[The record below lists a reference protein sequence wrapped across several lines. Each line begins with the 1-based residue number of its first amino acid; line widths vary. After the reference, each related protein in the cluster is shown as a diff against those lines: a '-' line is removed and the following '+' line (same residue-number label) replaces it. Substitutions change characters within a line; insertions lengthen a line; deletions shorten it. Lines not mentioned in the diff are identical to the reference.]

1 MFLRLLAFT
10 ALCACFPLTS
20 AVAQTAPALLQN
32 MAGTWNVEQQMWPGP
47 GAAAVQL
54 PPGVAQRHL
63 IDGKYLAESMQP
75 STLAQG
81 QPGFFVR
88 NAIFNYNAV
97 NRQYEYFSIDTRAP
111 QAMFEKSLPTEVSNE
126 SKQLELS
133 GETFVA
139 PEWGPAKN
147 VRFKYRLTVGAVED
161 GRQTVELYL
170 TPQSVLPKKEF
181 LAFEY
186 KYVRQ
191 P

>member
-1 MFLRLLAFT
+1 
-10 ALCACFPLTS
+10 
-20 AVAQTAPALLQN
+20 
-32 MAGTWNVEQQMWPGP
+32 MAGTWNVEQKMWPGS

-63 IDGKYLAESMQP
+63 IDGKYLEETMQP

-88 NAIFNYNAV
+88 NAISNDNAV
-97 NRQYEYFSIDTRAP
+97 RKRYEYFSIDTRAP
-111 QAMFEKSLPTEVSNE
+111 QAMSEKSLPTEVSNE
-126 SKQLELS
+126 SKELKFS
-133 GETFVA
+133 GGTFVA

-147 VRFKYRLTVGAVED
+147 VRFKYRLTVGAVQD